1 MRRLR
6 IRQAALPYRK
16 VAGGLF
22 HYAERQ
28 DSHVFLDEVQSMS
41 NGSMSEDTGA
51 IRRTVLS
58 LVLLVLPLELF
69 AVVTLAVGFVASK
82 TIRQAYGTP
91 FFHLFFS
98 DTLHMKAWLITAA
111 LLLALGQLLTA
122 SRIYEVLHFPPR
134 GRFYHV
140 VHRWSGRTAI
150 LLTLP
155 VAYHCIFLLGFGTYN
170 SRAYVHSVLG
180 SFLYGA
186 VLAKVFIVRSNSF
199 RAWALPIAGGVLF
212 SILLGLWLTSGFWF
226 FSTFGTGV

>member
-1 MRRLR
+1 
-6 IRQAALPYRK
+6 
-16 VAGGLF
+16 
-22 HYAERQ
+22 
-28 DSHVFLDEVQSMS
+28 MS
-41 NGSMSEDTGA
+41 NGSMSENTGA

-58 LVLLVLPLELF
+58 RVLLALPLELF
-69 AVVTLAVGFVASK
+69 AVVTLTVGFVASK
-82 TIRQAYGTP
+82 TIRRAYGTP

-170 SRAYVHSVLG
+170 SRAYIHSVLG

-199 RAWALPIAGGVLF
+199 PGWALPIAGGVLF